1 MTIYPIL
8 ILAIVIFHC
17 TYQTIKYLKEKNANQ
32 SFNNKGGK
40 STDLEILPSVLWGGK
55 AYWLEDPGVCTARIQ
70 NSKIIYGEKEVV
82 VDTELTEITV
92 SDYIQ
97 VLEQLERIRR

>member
-1 MTIYPIL
+1 M
-8 ILAIVIFHC
+8 
-17 TYQTIKYLKEKNANQ
+17 YL
-32 SFNNKGGK
+32 SNKGGK
-40 STDLEILPSVLWGGK
+40 ITYLDILPYVLWGGK
-55 AYWLEDPGVCTARIQ
+55 AYWLEDPGVFTARIQ
-70 NSKIIYGEKEVV
+70 NSKIIYGEKEAV